1 MLLQKVATF
10 EEPEENMDSEDRIS
24 DIIELIAT
32 KILKVLYKTTRIR
45 SYQDRWKLHLTH
57 LKKYIAHYL
66 KKMART
72 RDGLNNLARPKWYY
86 FEKRRFATQKEIQQ
100 RRNGRFK
107 IKKVIPQS
115 KSHSS

>member
-32 KILKVLYKTTRIR
+32 KILKVLYKTKRIR

-100 RRNGRFK
+100 RRNGCFK